1 MFDLIK
7 ETPMPE
13 YEGTSFHYVHQGTGM
28 EVFHI
33 RNSNQERCCVFMFN
47 TPSEDSKGVAHI
59 LEHTVLCGSRRFPV
73 KDPFSQVLLSSP
85 NTFLNAITFTDK
97 TMYPFAS
104 PLKKD
109 FDILFDIYSDAVF
122 DPLLRKQ
129 SFYQEGIRSFEGKY
143 DGVVFNEMCGGR
155 STEDSVVQANLTK
168 EMFRGTPYEFD
179 SGGDPYCIPDLT
191 YEEYL
196 ERYRKW
202 YSPSN
207 CRLFLFGDLDT
218 SEYLD
223 KLEERYLNNRQKGE
237 KIIPKSENYLQEQ
250 LKPMRVKASC
260 PAGDSR
266 SVVLTWLT
274 SCGSDPLEVLTAS
287 VLVDILLGNPGAPL
301 YKAIMESGL
310 GEDLNPLSG
319 TDVDSPVLTFSA
331 GFSHAKEGRE
341 DDIEAFLIDQIKGY
355 VRDGLPEDAVKAAIK
370 RLEFK
375 IQEIPGDG
383 LPFGIAT
390 CLKAARCWLRGKD
403 PELGVANISR
413 LERLKAKVAQGR
425 YFESWMDRYL
435 LQNDRR
441 CLLTVESD
449 DQYDEKF
456 QASLQE
462 KLEMQRAMGLMASEE
477 DRLAYENFVN
487 TPDSPEAFATIERI
501 TREDLPRSIKSYHNN
516 LHKLATGARL
526 YTYNVFTRGIVYL
539 SLAFDTKGLSESE
552 KRLLP
557 LLVRAM
563 QMCGTKRLDFTQLST
578 QIKML
583 TGSFFMY
590 PSAGA
595 DRHHKPVSLVVV
607 KAKML
612 ESDLVDAMD
621 LVAELLTDPDFSD
634 FSRLKASLSDMI
646 TEFESGYTYSGNS
659 YAVMNASSIFSATA
673 MESEINMGTAQWFYL
688 SALKKDLE
696 EGETTWK
703 SLSASLTKLWSK
715 VFTQR
720 AMKVHV
726 GSEMDE
732 DELVQIVSIF
742 ADKFKVGK
750 FVRTSSYYRNFK
762 NPTAVGSVDRPIVY
776 TVPSGPAFNALAVH
790 FVRTTE
796 KDYVASAL
804 LSSVLSSGYL
814 WNTVRGVNGAYG
826 VESHVDG
833 MEDLFVFSTYRDP
846 GVKQSF
852 KAFRDALSQELDED
866 EIEYAIV
873 TIIGREIRPLSPQSK
888 SSEAFRRMLYGM
900 GSGLYLRRRR
910 LLLQMSRSDL
920 EASAAKIAAVMD
932 KDSSVTIV
940 CGSDMAKK
948 LKSLKTIALPV

>member
-1 MFDLIK
+1 MFELIR
-7 ETPMPE
+7 ETGMPE
-13 YEGTSFHYVHQGTGM
+13 YNGSSFYYVHRETGM

-33 RNSNQERCCVFMFN
+33 RNNDVERCCAFIFN

-59 LEHTVLCGSRRFPV
+59 LEHTVLSGSRRFPV

-129 SFYQEGIRSFEGKY
+129 SFYQEGIRSFEGRF

-155 STEDSVVQANLTK
+155 STEDSVVQANLTR

-179 SGGDPYCIPDLT
+179 SGGDPHDIPDLT
-191 YEEYL
+191 YDEYL
-196 ERYRKW
+196 ARYRKW

-207 CRLFLFGDLDT
+207 CRLFLFGDLDAT
-218 SEYLD
+218 EYLD
-223 KLEERYLNNRQKGE
+223 KLEQRYLKDRKKGT
-237 KIIPKSENYLQEQ
+237 KIIPKSEDYLQKQ
-250 LKPMRVKASC
+250 LKPMRVKVSC

-274 SCGSDPLEVLTAS
+274 SCGSEPLEVLTAS

-331 GFSHAKEGRE
+331 GFSHAKKGKE
-341 DDIEAFLIDQIKGY
+341 DEIEAFLLDQIRTY

-390 CLKAARCWLRGKD
+390 CLKAARCWMRGKD
-403 PELGVANISR
+403 PELGVQNIKR
-413 LERLKAKVAQGR
+413 LERLKAKVAEGR
-425 YFESWMDRYL
+425 YFENWMQRYL
-435 LQNDRR
+435 LDNERR

-449 DQYDEKF
+449 DRYDESF
-456 QASLQE
+456 QEALNE
-462 KLEMQRAMGLMASEE
+462 KLKRQAPPSEE
-477 DRLAYENFVN
+477 DRLSYERFVN
-487 TPDSPEAFATIERI
+487 TPDSQEALATIERI
-501 TREDLPRSIKSYHNN
+501 TRADLPKTIAKYRNN
-516 LHKLATGARL
+516 LHVLPSGSRL
-526 YTYNVFTRGIVYL
+526 YTYNVFTRGIVYF
-539 SLAFDTKGLSESE
+539 SLAFDTRALEE
-552 KRLLP
+552 EDKRLLP
-557 LLVRAM
+557 LLVRSM
-563 QMCGTKRLDFTQLST
+563 QMCGTGRLDFTQLST

-595 DRHHKPVSLVVV
+595 DNHHRPVSLVIV
-607 KAKML
+607 KSKML
-612 ESDLVDAMD
+612 RSDLPEALD
-621 LVAELLTDPDFSD
+621 LIAELLTDPDFSD
-634 FSRLKASLSDMI
+634 HSRLKASLSDMI

-659 YAVMNASSIFSATA
+659 YAVMNASSVFSATA
-673 MESEINMGTAQWFYL
+673 RESEINMGTEQWLYL
-688 SALKKDLE
+688 SSLKRDLE
-696 EGETTWK
+696 EGKTSWK
-703 SLSASLTKLWSK
+703 GLSASLTKLWEK

-726 GSEMDE
+726 GSEMKDDE
-732 DELVQIVSIF
+732 VIQLITAF

-750 FVRTSSYYRNFK
+750 FVRTSSFYRGYTSP
-762 NPTAVGSVDRPIVY
+762 NPAGTVERPMVY

-790 FVRTTE
+790 FVRRTE

-804 LSSVLSSGYL
+804 LASVLSSGYL
-814 WNTVRGVNGAYG
+814 WNTVRGVIGAYG

-833 MEDLFVFSTYRDP
+833 MEDLFVFSSYRDP
-846 GVKQSF
+846 GVGKTF
-852 KAFRDALSQELDED
+852 KAFREALSQKLDED

-900 GSGLYLRRRR
+900 GSGLYMRRRK
-910 LLLQMSRSDL
+910 LLLGMTRSDL
-920 EASAAKIAAVMD
+920 ESVAREISSRME
-932 KDSSVTIV
+932 DSCSVTVV
-940 CGSDMAKK
+940 CGTDMAKK
-948 LKSLKTIALPV
+948 LKSMKSIALPV